1 MNVYVQRTV
10 SLFLIVLVSF
20 LGFDY
25 FQIISLASVLRNC
38 FYVITFIL
46 LVVSSTAVVCSGAAL
61 VHKIINY
68 AILFLSV
75 IGLTLSALSGAL
87 NILIYVVI
95 LFAFCYSCYDMVV
108 RK

>member
-10 SLFLIVLVSF
+10 SLCLIVLVSL
-20 LGFDY
+20 LGLDF
-25 FQIISLASVLRNC
+25 FQIISLESVLRNC